1 MNHEDHDVL
10 LGLNWFVSTG
20 AGLFPAEKILK
31 FPGLKIRLDTIGRID
46 QDKTFI
52 SDSDDENEYEV
63 YVTEILDNEDI
74 EEDSWEFNDT
84 VIEIGAHEG
93 MTKKDKLDYETKIS
107 KLIKGLVA
115 EDAKSLGVCKLREHA
130 IDTGDIPPIYL
141 RPYRKSMSERETLKN
156 EINIML
162 DAGIIEPSRSPWS
175 SPVVLVPK
183 KNGKKRFCVDYRK
196 LNLVTKSIQWPLPR
210 IQDIMDRLA
219 GSSIFTTWDLTSGYW
234 QMLVAE
240 NSREKT
246 AFSTPDGHYQFIRMP
261 FGLKN
266 APADFSRLMH
276 QVLGDLSFV
285 EIYLDDITIHSKT
298 VEEHMRHLEV
308 AASRLKEAN
317 LKLNAGKCTWMA
329 RQVKLLGFMV
339 SGDGVCMDPDKIEA
353 ISKRVPPK
361 DVKGV
366 QTWLGIC
373 NYYRRHVKDFAKI
386 AAPLV
391 ELLKK
396 DVPFEWGNEQQISF
410 EKLKIGLVSYP
421 ILKHPDFSKKFII
434 STDASGF
441 ALGAVLAQ
449 IDENKIEYAVAY
461 ASRAMKGAEL
471 HYGITEKECLAV
483 VWAIKQFRVYLYG
496 THFTVITD
504 HSALAWLM
512 NITDP
517 TGRLAR
523 WSIYLQAYDF
533 TIVHRAGIKHSNA
546 DTLSRPVLVV
556 TRSAAKARDNSPTEI
571 SRENYNQNV
580 DPTEDE
586 LLIYRLKTGKNK
598 SGIATKHAKRLD
610 KLSLQ
615 YKLENGTLF
624 YKKPNS
630 DIFLTLPKRD
640 EREQIIIRAHLL
652 GHFQAEATFKRLNEK
667 YFWKNMFND
676 IEKVVEKCDE
686 CREFHKTPPVE
697 NKAIAIPVRGMFE
710 RIGMDLVFGLPETED
725 GFVGMLV
732 ITEYLSK
739 FVWVTPIKSK
749 TAIEIA
755 KTFWKYVGL
764 FGPPKILLTDQGTEF
779 NNEIMSKLVKLAG
792 IEHRITSAY
801 HPRTNGQTER
811 FNRTMVEMLSK
822 YTRNTL
828 EINYAKALENISK
841 QQEKQVRIQND
852 NHKTTEEKLE
862 KGTYVY
868 VRTTGL
874 HDKLY
879 PRYRGPF
886 RIIDV
891 TKHGNYIIENILK
904 ERMADTYPRQRLKVV
919 SHNDENLDNIWRIQK
934 IIKH

>member
-1 MNHEDHDVL
+1 
-10 LGLNWFVSTG
+10 
-20 AGLFPAEKILK
+20 
-31 FPGLKIRLDTIGRID
+31 
-46 QDKTFI
+46 
-52 SDSDDENEYEV
+52 
-63 YVTEILDNEDI
+63 
-74 EEDSWEFNDT
+74 
-84 VIEIGAHEG
+84 

-156 EINIML
+156 EIKIML

-410 EKLKIGLVSYP
+410 EKLKMGLVSYP

-533 TIVHRAGIKHSNA
+533 N
-546 DTLSRPVLVV
+546 
-556 TRSAAKARDNSPTEI
+556 RS
-571 SRENYNQNV
+571 
-580 DPTEDE
+580 
-586 LLIYRLKTGKNK
+586 
-598 SGIATKHAKRLD
+598 
-610 KLSLQ
+610 
-615 YKLENGTLF
+615 
-624 YKKPNS
+624 
-630 DIFLTLPKRD
+630 
-640 EREQIIIRAHLL
+640 
-652 GHFQAEATFKRLNEK
+652 
-667 YFWKNMFND
+667 
-676 IEKVVEKCDE
+676 
-686 CREFHKTPPVE
+686 
-697 NKAIAIPVRGMFE
+697 
-710 RIGMDLVFGLPETED
+710 
-725 GFVGMLV
+725 
-732 ITEYLSK
+732 
-739 FVWVTPIKSK
+739 
-749 TAIEIA
+749 
-755 KTFWKYVGL
+755 
-764 FGPPKILLTDQGTEF
+764 
-779 NNEIMSKLVKLAG
+779 
-792 IEHRITSAY
+792 
-801 HPRTNGQTER
+801 
-811 FNRTMVEMLSK
+811 
-822 YTRNTL
+822 
-828 EINYAKALENISK
+828 
-841 QQEKQVRIQND
+841 
-852 NHKTTEEKLE
+852 
-862 KGTYVY
+862 
-868 VRTTGL
+868 
-874 HDKLY
+874 
-879 PRYRGPF
+879 
-886 RIIDV
+886 
-891 TKHGNYIIENILK
+891 
-904 ERMADTYPRQRLKVV
+904 
-919 SHNDENLDNIWRIQK
+919 
-934 IIKH
+934 